1 MLPWLLCIGL
11 GLLALYLGGKVYGLR
26 RTMEDIGDRL
36 ETWLDEDSNTLLTLT
51 ASRDPYARRLLR
63 RLNDQLRLLRQQ
75 RRRWQQGDREL
86 KEAVTN
92 VAHDLRTPLTAL
104 CGYLELLDRTEHD
117 PDTARYLAQIQN
129 RVEAMKQLT
138 EELFRY
144 SVLTAAP
151 PLEREPVVLNRV
163 LEESL
168 LAHYGAFTRQGITPV
183 LSLTDTPV
191 RRELDPT
198 ALRRILDNLFSN
210 ALKYTQG
217 DLAVTLT
224 AEGEITVSNTAPALD
239 PVSVGRLF
247 DRFYTVETGRS
258 STGLGLSIAKLL
270 TEAMGGEI
278 QARWQE
284 GRLPMHLKFPAPVNL
299 P

>member
-11 GLLALYLGGKVYGLR
+11 GLLTLYLGGKVYGLR

-210 ALKYTQG
+210 ALKYSQG

-224 AEGEITVSNTAPALD
+224 AEGELTISNTAPALD

-270 TEAMGGEI
+270 TEAMEGEI

-284 GRLPMHLKFPAPVNL
+284 GRLTMHLKFPAPVNL

>member
-168 LAHYGAFTRQGITPV
+168 LAHYGAFTRQGIAPV

-191 RRELDPT
+191 RR
-198 ALRRILDNLFSN
+198 
-210 ALKYTQG
+210 
-217 DLAVTLT
+217 
-224 AEGEITVSNTAPALD
+224 
-239 PVSVGRLF
+239 
-247 DRFYTVETGRS
+247 
-258 STGLGLSIAKLL
+258 
-270 TEAMGGEI
+270 
-278 QARWQE
+278 
-284 GRLPMHLKFPAPVNL
+284 
-299 P
+299 

>member
-1 MLPWLLCIGL
+1 MLPWLLCIG
-11 GLLALYLGGKVYGLR
+11 LALYLGGKVYGLR

-210 ALKYTQG
+210 ALKYSQG

-284 GRLPMHLKFPAPVNL
+284 GRLTMHLQFPAPVNL

>member
-151 PLEREPVVLNRV
+151 PLERELVVLNRV

-210 ALKYTQG
+210 ALKYSQG

-284 GRLPMHLKFPAPVNL
+284 GRLTMHLQFPAPVNL

>member
-1 MLPWLLCIGL
+1 MLPWLLCIG
-11 GLLALYLGGKVYGLR
+11 LALYLGGKVYGLR

-183 LSLTDTPV
+183 LSLNDTPV

-210 ALKYTQG
+210 ALKYSQG

-284 GRLPMHLKFPAPVNL
+284 GYLTMHLQFPAPVNL

>member
-210 ALKYTQG
+210 ALKYSQG

-239 PVSVGRLF
+239 QVSVGRLF

-258 STGLGLSIAKLL
+258 STGLGLSIARLL

-284 GRLPMHLKFPAPVNL
+284 GRLTMHLQFPAPVNL

>member
-210 ALKYTQG
+210 ALKYSQG

-247 DRFYTVETGRS
+247 DRFYTVETGRR
-258 STGLGLSIAKLL
+258 STGLGLSIARLL

-284 GRLPMHLKFPAPVNL
+284 GRLTMHLQFPAPVNL

>member
-198 ALRRILDNLFSN
+198 AVRRILDNLFSN
-210 ALKYTQG
+210 ALKYSQG

-247 DRFYTVETGRS
+247 DRFYTVETGRR
-258 STGLGLSIAKLL
+258 STGLGLSIARLL

-284 GRLPMHLKFPAPVNL
+284 GRLTMHLQFPAPVNL

>member
-1 MLPWLLCIGL
+1 M
-11 GLLALYLGGKVYGLR
+11 
-26 RTMEDIGDRL
+26 
-36 ETWLDEDSNTLLTLT
+36 
-51 ASRDPYARRLLR
+51 
-63 RLNDQLRLLRQQ
+63 
-75 RRRWQQGDREL
+75 
-86 KEAVTN
+86 TN
-92 VAHDLRTPLTAL
+92 IAHDLRTPLTAL
-104 CGYLELLDRTEHD
+104 CGYLDLLDRTEHD
-117 PDTARYLAQIQN
+117 PDTARYLAQLRN
-129 RVEAMKQLT
+129 RAEAMKQLT

-151 PLEREPVVLNRV
+151 PPERKPVVLNRV

-168 LAHYGAFTRQGITPV
+168 LAHYGAFTRRGITPV
-183 LSLTDTPV
+183 LSVTDTPV

-210 ALKYTQG
+210 ALKYSQG

-258 STGLGLSIAKLL
+258 STGLGLSIARLL

-284 GRLPMHLKFPAPVNL
+284 GCLTMVLEFPAPVNL

>member
-210 ALKYTQG
+210 ALKYSQG

-284 GRLPMHLKFPAPVNL
+284 DRLTMHLQFPAPVNL

>member
-11 GLLALYLGGKVYGLR
+11 GLLALYLGGKVHGLR

-104 CGYLELLDRTEHD
+104 CGYLELLGRTEHD

-168 LAHYGAFTRQGITPV
+168 LAHYGAFTRRGITPV

-210 ALKYTQG
+210 ALKYSQG

-247 DRFYTVETGRS
+247 DRFYTVETGRR
-258 STGLGLSIAKLL
+258 STGLGLSIARLL

-284 GRLPMHLKFPAPVNL
+284 GCLTMHLKFPAPVKL

>member
-1 MLPWLLCIGL
+1 MLPWLLCIGV

-151 PLEREPVVLNRV
+151 PLERELVVLNRV

-210 ALKYTQG
+210 ALKYSQG

-284 GRLPMHLKFPAPVNL
+284 GYLTMHLQFPAPVNL

>member
-104 CGYLELLDRTEHD
+104 CGYLDLLDRTEHD

-168 LAHYGAFTRQGITPV
+168 LAHYGAFTQRGITPV
-183 LSLTDTPV
+183 LSLTDPPV
-191 RRELDPT
+191 RRDLDPT

-210 ALKYTQG
+210 ALKYSPG

-224 AEGEITVSNTAPALD
+224 AEGEITVSNKAPALD

-258 STGLGLSIAKLL
+258 STGLGLSIARLL
-270 TEAMGGEI
+270 TEAMGGEL
-278 QARWQE
+278 QARWQA
-284 GRLPMHLKFPAPVNL
+284 GRLTMHLQFPGPVNL